1 MLPFLRPRD
10 TQSSENLDSPK
21 LQNGNKAYLAVWRRE
36 GKSDTCVLPIDFLK
50 GVEARVKCIYPDLS
64 ETPVEFSKATGNVS
78 VKFDRPYM
86 ARLFEIEW

>member
-1 MLPFLRPRD
+1 MEERGQERHLRF
-10 TQSSENLDSPK
+10 
-21 LQNGNKAYLAVWRRE
+21 AYRL
-36 GKSDTCVLPIDFLK
+36 LK
-50 GVEARVKCIYPDLS
+50 GVDARVKCIYPDFS

>member
-1 MLPFLRPRD
+1 MCIRD
-10 TQSSENLDSPK
+10 S
-21 LQNGNKAYLAVWRRE
+21 
-36 GKSDTCVLPIDFLK
+36 LK
-50 GVEARVKCIYPDLS
+50 GVDARVKCIYPDFS

>member
-1 MLPFLRPRD
+1 M
-10 TQSSENLDSPK
+10 
-21 LQNGNKAYLAVWRRE
+21 
-36 GKSDTCVLPIDFLK
+36 PIDFLK
-50 GVEARVKCIYPDLS
+50 GVEARVKCIYPDFS